1 MSQQTSHLDP
11 YTEQAE
17 KTDVTLQ
24 EKIQGLHGI
33 VHQVKTGMFTT
44 RSPGGYLHSRAMT
57 PASPVEENQL
67 KLVFIANRVTHKCD
81 EVENDAHVNVSF
93 YDPSTTNWAS
103 YCGTAK
109 IIQDKEMIKKYWSIE
124 TSAWFGDLKDG
135 VHRGDVNDPRVALIE
150 VVPDEIRYWIATKGS
165 IGRVVETGMG
175 IITGKTACP
184 GEIRTI
190 TKGEIEL
197 TCGLHLT

>member
-33 VHQVKTGMFTT
+33 LHQVKTGMFTT

-81 EVENDAHVNVSF
+81 EVENDEHVNVSF

-135 VHRGDVNDPRVALIE
+135 IHRGDVNDPVSPSLKWFLTRLG
-150 VVPDEIRYWIATKGS
+150 TGS
-165 IGRVVETGMG
+165 RR
-175 IITGKTACP
+175 KTACP

-190 TKGEIEL
+190 TKSEIEL